1 MEPDGL
7 AATLPGVEPD
17 LVRRAQR
24 GDTRALTAL
33 LDELVP
39 YVGRIC
45 ASIAVDDAEDAAQEA
60 LVLILR
66 NLDSLREPL
75 ALWSWSRRIAVHEAL
90 RLARRRTRAG
100 LATDPERLA
109 RAQAALDADGSDGT
123 TSVDVREVLRELT
136 PDQRVLLVM
145 RHMGDLGDDEM
156 AELLDIPAGTVKSR
170 VFRAR
175 AAFRTRWT
183 A

>member
-1 MEPDGL
+1 VEPTAGS
-7 AATLPGVEPD
+7 ATLPGVEPD
-17 LVRRAQR
+17 LIRRAQR

-60 LVLILR
+60 LVVILR
-66 NLDSLREPL
+66 NLGSLREPV

-90 RLARRRTRAG
+90 RVARRRSRAG
-100 LATDPERLA
+100 VVTDPERLV
-109 RAQAALDADGSDGT
+109 RAQAALDAHGPDGT
-123 TSVDVREVLRELT
+123 TPVDVREVLRGLT
-136 PDQRVLLVM
+136 PDQRVLLVL

-156 AELLDIPAGTVKSR
+156 ASLLDVPPGTVKSR

-175 AAFRTRWT
+175 AAFRARWT

>member
-1 MEPDGL
+1 MEPGGRS
-7 AATLPGVEPD
+7 ATLPGVEPD
-17 LVRRAQR
+17 LIRRAQR
-24 GDTRALTAL
+24 GDTRAVTAL
-33 LDELVP
+33 LDDLVP

-45 ASIAVDDAEDAAQEA
+45 ASIAVDDAEDATQEA
-60 LVLILR
+60 LVVILG
-66 NLDSLREPL
+66 NLGSLREPL

-100 LATDPERLA
+100 VATDPERLA
-109 RAQAALDADGSDGT
+109 WAQAALDVNGSDGT
-123 TSVDVREVLRELT
+123 TSVDVREVLRQLT

-145 RHMGDLGDDEM
+145 RHMGDFGDDEM
-156 AELLDIPAGTVKSR
+156 AELLDVPPGTVKSR

>member
-1 MEPDGL
+1 MTIEPDGL

-17 LVRRAQR
+17 LIRRAQR
-24 GDTRALTAL
+24 GDTRAVTAL
-33 LDELVP
+33 LDDLIP

-45 ASIAVDDAEDAAQEA
+45 ASIAVDDAEDATQEA
-60 LVLILR
+60 LVVILR

-90 RLARRRTRAG
+90 
-100 LATDPERLA
+100 RLA